1 MDGGDVGEVTCVV
14 VSLSGGEHDEDV
26 GDIRRALRLGLGDA
40 AVADLWITSTMIR
53 ECNVRRI
60 PAVDRFPTTTGISFG
75 FASGSQA
82 PTEPQAMVVWLRACR
97 RRC

>member
-14 VSLSGGEHDEDV
+14 VSLSGGEHVEDV

-40 AVADLWITSTMIR
+40 AVADLWITSTMTR

-60 PAVDRFPTTTGISFG
+60 PAVDHGR
-75 FASGSQA
+75 
-82 PTEPQAMVVWLRACR
+82 E
-97 RRC
+97 